1 MRSNKKQLSMRKHVS
16 FKLFLS
22 LILLSLHA
30 NYLHQ
35 HVKALPLHT
44 SSRWIVDENGTRVK
58 LACVNWASHL
68 ETMVAEGLSKQPVDV
83 ISERI
88 GIMGYNCVR
97 FTWPLFLATNNSLSS
112 LTVRKSLESLGLNES
127 IAGIEVNNP
136 CFLDY
141 SLIQAF
147 QVVVSSLANHKIMV
161 ILDNHISK
169 PGWCCSSS
177 DGNGFFGDKYFN
189 PDLWIKGLSRM
200 ANMFVNT
207 SHVVGMS
214 LRNELRGP
222 KQNISTWY
230 RYMQEGAEAVHA
242 ANPNVIVILSG
253 LEYDKD
259 FSFIAKRPLNLTFSG
274 KLVFEAHW
282 YGFSDGIAW
291 ETGNS
296 NEVCGKV
303 VNTMMRKAGF
313 LLEKGWPLFISEFGV
328 DQRGGNVNDNRYL
341 NCMFG
346 VAAELDLDWALWTLV
361 GSYYLREGVRGLDE
375 TYGLLNNDWGDTRS
389 PNFSS
394 RIKALQAPFQGPG
407 LSRRRTYNVLFHP
420 STGLCVL
427 RQSQVLLQTLKL
439 GSCSKSEA
447 WVYTTPQRI
456 LLKGTYYCIQA
467 SKIGMPVT
475 LGILCNGNK
484 SQWKK
489 ISESGMHLSSKF
501 GAMCMDVSSSNTI
514 ITSLCKCLEKD
525 NKCDPGSQWFKIIN
539 STRDLLGLDNIALP
553 TSSDGRIN
561 LPSENVE
568 FHNERK
574 SMIM

>member
-1 MRSNKKQLSMRKHVS
+1 MRKHVS

-22 LILLSLHA
+22 VILLSLHA

-147 QVVVSSLANHKIMV
+147 QAVVSSLANHKIMV

-274 KLVFEAHW
+274 KLVLEAHW

-296 NEVCGKV
+296 NEV
-303 VNTMMRKAGF
+303 
-313 LLEKGWPLFISEFGV
+313 S
-328 DQRGGNVNDNRYL
+328 
-341 NCMFG
+341 
-346 VAAELDLDWALWTLV
+346 ELDLDWALWTLV
-361 GSYYLREGVRGLDE
+361 GSYYLREGVWGLDE

-467 SKIGMPVT
+467 GKIGMPVT